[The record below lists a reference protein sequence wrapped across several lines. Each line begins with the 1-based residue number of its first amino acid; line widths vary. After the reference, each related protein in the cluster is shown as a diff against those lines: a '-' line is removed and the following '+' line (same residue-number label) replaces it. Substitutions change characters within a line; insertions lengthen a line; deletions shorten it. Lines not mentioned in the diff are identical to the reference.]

1 MRRVWLL
8 SFILMIVLTGC
19 DEIESLLPEPEAETL
34 PSEYVVPTP
43 ESLFPPE
50 TSTATRIQSRGRMI
64 VGVRYDLEPL
74 SYITSESDVVG
85 LEIDL
90 ARELARRWLG
100 DPDAVEFRQVRSDT
114 AYEHLAEGSIDF
126 ALAGL
131 IHTQNAEAQAD
142 FSPPYFMDGQ
152 ALLTFPDTGIQS
164 VEQTS
169 GRRVGVVTWTD
180 GQAALQA
187 HENISPTY
195 VTYESFFDVVEA
207 LRTREIDAYADLYRR
222 LERARRMVNG
232 ATIVGQHTWAP
243 VAMAYRHDDP
253 FFSNLV
259 ELTFRDMAVD
269 GARDALYARW
279 LPTTS
284 PPTPEQWPGEAETP
298 TLDASPPQRSTL
310 DVIGRIRNRG
320 SLSVGYFVDRWPYSA
335 DRDDGVP
342 TGFEVRLVEQ
352 MAELWLGSRQA
363 ATFIPVTQA
372 DAVQRLTQGELDM
385 LVGNWVHTREAEL
398 SVDFSVTIL
407 DDGVSLFSLA
417 AAPARTPEELAGQS
431 VGVVEGSPGAQ
442 ALPQLSQSAG
452 VGVSSN
458 TYPNFA
464 AALEGLNRNEVTA
477 LLTHRRPALEI
488 LFRQMGYVITDN
500 RITYRPIALML
511 PQGDSEYRDLVNL
524 TLMTLYDNGAY
535 PELYQLWF
543 DDAVPDLSGWPGHPG
558 IALRISAPAPAEE

>member
-1 MRRVWLL
+1 MRRLWWLL
-8 SFILMIVLTGC
+8 IILILALTSC
-19 DEIESLLPEPEAETL
+19 DEIESLLPEREAETL
-34 PSEYVVPTP
+34 PSEYIAPTP
-43 ESLFPPE
+43 ESRFPAD

-100 DPDAVEFRQVRSDT
+100 NPDAVEFRQVRSDT
-114 AYEHLAEGSIDF
+114 AYEHLASGTIDF

-131 IHTQNAEAQAD
+131 IHTQNAEAHAD
-142 FSPPYFMDGQ
+142 FGPPYFMDGH

-164 VEQTS
+164 VEQLS

-187 HENISPTY
+187 HEEITPTY

-207 LRTREIDAYADLYRR
+207 LRTREIDAYADLHHR
-222 LERARRMVNG
+222 LERARRMING

-253 FFSNLV
+253 FFHNLV
-259 ELTFRDMAVD
+259 ALTFRDMAVD
-269 GARDALYARW
+269 GTRDALYARW

-284 PPTPEQWPGEAETP
+284 PPTLEKWPGEAATP
-298 TLDASPPQRSTL
+298 TLAASPPQRATL

-320 SLSVGYFVDRWPYSA
+320 SLSVGYFVDLWPYSA
-335 DRDDGVP
+335 DRNDGVP
-342 TGFEVRLVEQ
+342 TGFEVRLVER

-363 ATFIPVTQA
+363 ATFIPVTRA

-385 LVGNWVHTREAEL
+385 LVGNWVHTQEAEL
-398 SVDFSVTIL
+398 SVDFSVTVL
-407 DDGVSLFSLA
+407 NDGVSFFSLA
-417 AAPARTPEELAGQS
+417 ATPIRTPEDLGGQPL
-431 VGVVEGSPGAQ
+431 GVVDGSPGAQ
-442 ALPQLSQSAG
+442 ALPQISQSAG
-452 VGVSSN
+452 VGIRSS

-464 AALEGLNRNEVTA
+464 AALEGLNQREVPA
-477 LLTHRRPALEI
+477 LLSHRRPALEI
-488 LFRQMGYVITDN
+488 LYRQVGYFITD
-500 RITYRPIALML
+500 RRTTYRPVALML

-524 TLMTLYDNGAY
+524 TLMTLYDNGVY

-558 IALRISAPAPAEE
+558 ISLRISAPAPAEE

>member
-1 MRRVWLL
+1 MRRLWLL
-8 SFILMIVLTGC
+8 SFVLIIVLTGC
-19 DEIESLLPEPEAETL
+19 DEIASLLPETEAETL
-34 PSEYVVPTP
+34 PSEYIVPTP
-43 ESLFPPE
+43 ESRFPPE
-50 TSTATRIQSRGRMI
+50 TATATRIQSRGRMI

-114 AYEHLAEGSIDF
+114 AYEHLAAGTIDF

-131 IHTQNAEAQAD
+131 IHTQNAEAHAD
-142 FSPPYFMDGQ
+142 FSPPYFMDGH

-169 GRRVGVVTWTD
+169 QRRVGVVTWTD
-180 GQAALQA
+180 GQAALRA

-207 LRTREIDAYADLYRR
+207 LRTREIDAYADLYHR

-259 ELTFRDMAVD
+259 ELTFQDMALD

-279 LPTTS
+279 LPTTA
-284 PPTPEQWPGEAETP
+284 PPTLERWPGEAAPP
-298 TLDASPPQRSTL
+298 TLDASPPQRSSL

-342 TGFEVRLVEQ
+342 TGFEVRLVER

-363 ATFIPVTQA
+363 ANFIPVTQT

-398 SVDFSVTIL
+398 SVDFSITIL
-407 DDGVSLFSLA
+407 DDGVSFFSLA
-417 AAPARTPEELAGQS
+417 TTPVRTPEDLGGRP
-431 VGVVEGSPGAQ
+431 VGVVAGSPGAQ
-442 ALPQLSQSAG
+442 AVPQLSQSSG
-452 VGVSSN
+452 VGIN
-458 TYPNFA
+458 ATTYPDFA
-464 AALEGLNRNEVTA
+464 AALEGLRQGEVAA

-488 LFRQMGYVITDN
+488 LFRQAGFFIADR

-524 TLMTLYDNGAY
+524 TLMTLHANGAY

-543 DDAVPDLSGWPGHPG
+543 DDAVPNLNRWPGHPG
-558 IALRISAPAPAEE
+558 IALRISVPPPAEE